1 MADPFGFD
9 FDDSD
14 FVQKEERKI
23 PEQKAYVAKQ
33 ETDGASRLRSWQIM
47 SAFSANSVGWAVVSW
62 V

>member
-33 ETDGASRLRSWQIM
+33 ETDGASRLRS
-47 SAFSANSVGWAVVSW
+47 
-62 V
+62 